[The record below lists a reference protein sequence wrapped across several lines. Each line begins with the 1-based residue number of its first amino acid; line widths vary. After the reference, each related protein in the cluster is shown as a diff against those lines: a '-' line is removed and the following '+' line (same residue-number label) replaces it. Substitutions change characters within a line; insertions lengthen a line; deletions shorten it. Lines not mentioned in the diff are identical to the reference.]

1 MLKQIIIVITVIL
14 MAGCSS
20 IKLNPDA
27 QTVRVTLTE
36 PTNECKFLGDA
47 IGSQGDAFTGAYTT
61 NKKMEVGAMND
72 IKNQA
77 AALGGNLV
85 VILTQRAGQTSDY
98 NQYGSSSM
106 QTNVTLTGNVYSCPE
121 SNYK

>member
-1 MLKQIIIVITVIL
+1 MLKQIIIISIVIL

-27 QTVRVTLTE
+27 QTVRLTLTE
-36 PTNECKFLGDA
+36 PTKECKFLGDV

-85 VILTQRAGQTSDY
+85 VILTQRAGQTGS
-98 NQYGSSSM
+98 YGEYGRSSM
-106 QTNVTLTGNVYSCPE
+106 LTNVTITGNVYSCP
-121 SNYK
+121 K